1 MKKVADATTWVQ
13 TKRTLSEKTVPKFLV
28 NAQYSSAALRGLIE
42 DPVDCQK
49 ITEKLL
55 AGAGVTLH
63 EWFFVP
69 DTGESVV
76 IVEGSHD
83 QVRLARMVA
92 MATGAFA
99 NSHAVEIISSREL
112 TTLAQNA
119 ADIGRD
125 YVAPNMDQ
133 IDRMLL
139 DE

>member
-1 MKKVADATTWVQ
+1 MK
-13 TKRTLSEKTVPKFLV
+13 
-28 NAQYSSAALRGLIE
+28 AQYSSAAFRGLIE
-42 DPVDCQK
+42 DPADRQTT
-49 ITEKLL
+49 TEKLL

-63 EWFFVP
+63 EWSFVP
-69 DTGESVV
+69 DTGESMV

-83 QVRLARMVA
+83 QVRLAGMVA

-125 YVAPNMDQ
+125 YVALNMDQ

-139 DE
+139 DQ